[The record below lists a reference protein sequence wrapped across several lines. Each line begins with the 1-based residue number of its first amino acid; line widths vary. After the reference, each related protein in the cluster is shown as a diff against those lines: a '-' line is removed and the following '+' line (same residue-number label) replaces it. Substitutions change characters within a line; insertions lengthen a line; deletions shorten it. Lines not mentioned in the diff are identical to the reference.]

1 MPINGHSEKV
11 RYKID
16 SYILH
21 RVALAIMLLSM
32 ITIIYYDHAKHRS
45 NHRDINAL
53 TIQKWKTMSFT
64 KFVLKIVPVIILMTQ
79 LN

>member
-21 RVALAIMLLSM
+21 RVVLAIMLLSM

-53 TIQKWKTMSFT
+53 TI
-64 KFVLKIVPVIILMTQ
+64 
-79 LN
+79 